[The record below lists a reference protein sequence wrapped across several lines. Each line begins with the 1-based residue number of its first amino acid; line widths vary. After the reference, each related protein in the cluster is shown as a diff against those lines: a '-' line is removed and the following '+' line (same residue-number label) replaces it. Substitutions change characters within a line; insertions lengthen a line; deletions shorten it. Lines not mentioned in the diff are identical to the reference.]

1 MESVFGGFP
10 SFSACICKC
19 KSSIRLFNIITEFL
33 KSTGWIQ
40 THVSHDFY
48 SSMCL
53 KSMHAKYN
61 VRVKI
66 KTWLF
71 LEKIPSMW

>member
-10 SFSACICKC
+10 SFSACVCKC
-19 KSSIRLFNIITEFL
+19 KSSIRLFNIIIEFL

-53 KSMHAKYN
+53 KHAC
-61 VRVKI
+61 
-66 KTWLF
+66 
-71 LEKIPSMW
+71 